1 MSNVGEGLYPEKFVD
16 VICEWPRGKMQLATA
31 RNARPPTPVSSSL
44 RHSFKSMGLAN
55 SAPSLSTIA
64 SEKMEKTKPL
74 DMVKLR
80 DSATPLQPFAEMTLC
95 YDAWS
100 NTDITLRTLTCCC
113 GALGDHGTSRV
124 RRRTGNQTTTTTRRW
139 TKTSTRSVVFLDP
152 GSKQRQMPR
161 DARRDVLLR
170 QCRRSSW
177 PIAEAAAA
185 WRLGNCSR
193 IFRGR
198 F

>member
-1 MSNVGEGLYPEKFVD
+1 
-16 VICEWPRGKMQLATA
+16 MQLATA

-100 NTDITLRTLTCCC
+100 NTDITLRTLTCCY

-124 RRRTGNQTTTTTRRW
+124 RRRTGNQTTTTTTRRW

-152 GSKQRQMPR
+152 GSKPRQMPR
-161 DARRDVLLR
+161 DARRDTRLR
-170 QCRRSSW
+170 QCHRSSW
-177 PIAEAAAA
+177 PIAAVTAASP
-185 WRLGNCSR
+185 GNDLVGQQTSSQHCHLDLSLQL
-193 IFRGR
+193 IDSFQ
-198 F
+198 